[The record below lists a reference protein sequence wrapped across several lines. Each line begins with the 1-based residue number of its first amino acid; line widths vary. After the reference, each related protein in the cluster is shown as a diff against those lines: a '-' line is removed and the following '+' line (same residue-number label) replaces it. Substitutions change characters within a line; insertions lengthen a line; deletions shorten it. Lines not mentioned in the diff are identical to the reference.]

1 MDGHD
6 LYCPD
11 AIEPLPPFRLCFQ
24 HPIEVTSSAL
34 PLAAGYEIEEP
45 YLAASVGQANASN
58 SFAGRCH
65 HTEVVGIRDPDA
77 RIVGGLVA
85 KRRNYPVRLD
95 ALLRPTAQPLVIE

>member
-65 HTEVVGIRDPDA
+65 HTEVVGIRHPGA
-77 RIVGGLVA
+77 KVVGGLVA
-85 KRRNYPVRLD
+85 KRRNYPVRLM
-95 ALLRPTAQPLVIE
+95 LRPTAQPLVIE